1 MSGEFENFLV
11 CNYGESRDKQE
22 MSKACFSEVDD
33 STNVPQVSD
42 SKFSIEMREGP
53 PAVSSMSMD
62 PVSKDHE
69 HSRKDAKSPFLMDQ
83 RIDLS
88 AVSRKKLQEFI
99 HFVLPYLDNQ
109 QEQIILE
116 NLQSHGGIIRVD
128 NLQNILLNMKIKNK
142 EEADVLQNTSKM
154 FSFCIF

>member
-33 STNVPQVSD
+33 STIVPQVSD

-69 HSRKDAKSPFLMDQ
+69 HSRIFEK
-83 RIDLS
+83 
-88 AVSRKKLQEFI
+88 
-99 HFVLPYLDNQ
+99 
-109 QEQIILE
+109 IL
-116 NLQSHGGIIRVD
+116 
-128 NLQNILLNMKIKNK
+128 
-142 EEADVLQNTSKM
+142 A
-154 FSFCIF
+154 FFCISLRVLSYK